1 MARTKEE
8 LEISERLVRRIEE
21 RFGHRGKFALLE
33 EASGIAATRWK
44 NLFYGKQAA
53 TDEQLQYWISSFP
66 EDEVWL
72 LTGAGDQSGF
82 PFGTSTESALNRGTV
97 GQRLNWV
104 IEEFASPRGNELI
117 DYLARHFGPDITHVS
132 TEDWRG
138 LILRKTEPSLE
149 MVRLVCKERPHF
161 AAWVLLGYVPK
172 ISVDPTDESSVKAWK
187 KMRLEELAAVL
198 ATAKK
203 SDSSPP

>member
-1 MARTKEE
+1 MARTKVE

-72 LTGAGDQSGF
+72 LTGAGDHSGF
-82 PFGTSTESALNRGTV
+82 PFGTSIESALGRGTV

-104 IEEFASPRGNELI
+104 IEEFASPRGYDLI
-117 DYLARHFGPDITHVS
+117 DYLSRRFGPDVAHVS
-132 TEDWRG
+132 TEDWKG
-138 LILRKTEPSLE
+138 LVLRKTEPSLE
-149 MVRLVCKERPHF
+149 MVSLVCKERPHF

-187 KMRLEELAAVL
+187 KKRLEEFAALRAVG
-198 ATAKK
+198 KE
-203 SDSSPP
+203 SDSSLP